1 MQAYVIGLM
10 WFLGVS
16 AVAAVAVV
24 LIRRSW
30 PPDQRADIHD
40 VLSVV
45 FSMTG
50 TLYAVVAAFVFID
63 VWQIGNDAR
72 AATYREAQAVQAL
85 AWSAENSPPEYRDR
99 ITALSKQYLHEILD
113 TELPRLRADQP
124 VGDEGWTVLDQLRTI
139 SSRVPA
145 AANSSGD
152 GPDVVVQTVIQARED
167 RLALA
172 DKRIGSVT
180 WFALLFGALL
190 AGMPIL
196 FFRFEHIGTQLAMT
210 TAVVG
215 MITLLL
221 VTIHQIE
228 RPFTSTERV
237 PAAAYDNAVARLDSL
252 GS

>member
-1 MQAYVIGLM
+1 MIGLL

-72 AATYREAQAVQAL
+72 AATYREAQTVQAI
-85 AWSAENSPPEYRDR
+85 AWSTESSPPELRAQ
-99 ITALSKQYLHEILD
+99 IVALSKQYLHEIID
-113 TELPRLRADQP
+113 QELPRLRAGLP
-124 VGDEGWTVLDQLRTI
+124 VGEEGWTVLDDLRSVSART
-139 SSRVPA
+139 PA
-145 AANSSGD
+145 GADDGGD
-152 GPDVVVQTVIQARED
+152 SPELAVQAVMQARED
-167 RLALA
+167 RLALG

-237 PAAAYDNAVARLDSL
+237 PATAYQNALTRLDAL
-252 GS
+252 DG

>member
-1 MQAYVIGLM
+1 MRAYASGLL
-10 WFLGVS
+10 WFLGICGL
-16 AVAAVAVV
+16 AALAVV
-24 LIRRSW
+24 FIRRSW
-30 PPDQRADIHD
+30 PPDRRADIHD

-72 AATYREAQAVQAL
+72 DATYREAQAVQSV
-85 AWSAENSPPEYRDR
+85 AWAAETGPPEARAA
-99 ITALSKQYLHEILD
+99 IHALSRAYLREILD
-113 TELPRLRADQP
+113 QELPRLRAGEP
-124 VGDEGWTVLDQLRTI
+124 VGEQGWKLLSDLRTATARI
-139 SSRVPA
+139 PVPPE
-145 AANSSGD
+145 SES
-152 GPDVVVQTVIQARED
+152 PETTVHAVMQARED

-172 DKRIGSVT
+172 DKRIGDVT

-196 FFRFEHIGTQLAMT
+196 FFRFDHIGTQLAMT

-221 VTIHQIE
+221 FTIHQIE

-237 PAAAYDNAVARLDSL
+237 PPTAYQNVVTRLDGL
-252 GS
+252 GA

>member
-1 MQAYVIGLM
+1 MRAYASGLL
-10 WFLGVS
+10 WFLGVCGL
-16 AVAAVAVV
+16 AALAVV

-30 PPDQRADIHD
+30 PPDRRADTHD

-72 AATYREAQAVQAL
+72 DATYREAQAVQSV
-85 AWSAENSPPEYRDR
+85 AWAADAGPPEARARIQAVSRAYLREIIDR
-99 ITALSKQYLHEILD
+99 
-113 TELPRLRADQP
+113 ELPRLRDGKP
-124 VGDEGWTVLDQLRTI
+124 VGDQGWTMLNELRTV
-139 SSRVPA
+139 SAQLPVSTDEGESAGA
-145 AANSSGD
+145 AVHA
-152 GPDVVVQTVIQARED
+152 VMQARED

-172 DKRIGSVT
+172 DKRIGDVT

-196 FFRFEHIGTQLAMT
+196 FFRFDHIGTQLAMT
-210 TAVVG
+210 SAVAG

-221 VTIHQIE
+221 FTIHQIE

-237 PAAAYDNAVARLDSL
+237 PATAYQNAADRLDVLSR
-252 GS
+252 

>member
-1 MQAYVIGLM
+1 MRAYASGLL
-10 WFLGVS
+10 WFLGICGI
-16 AVAAVAVV
+16 AALAVV
-24 LIRRSW
+24 FIRRSW
-30 PPDQRADIHD
+30 PPDRRADTHD

-72 AATYREAQAVQAL
+72 DATYREAQAVQSV
-85 AWSAENSPPEYRDR
+85 AWAAETGPPEVRASIHLLTR
-99 ITALSKQYLHEILD
+99 AYLREILD
-113 TELPRLRADQP
+113 QELPRLRAGRP
-124 VGDEGWTVLDQLRTI
+124 VGEQGWALLNDLREATA
-139 SSRVPA
+139 RVPVPPESESPEA
-145 AANSSGD
+145 
-152 GPDVVVQTVIQARED
+152 TVHAVMQARED

-172 DKRIGSVT
+172 DKRIGDVT

-196 FFRFEHIGTQLAMT
+196 FFRFDHIGTQLAMT

-221 VTIHQIE
+221 FTIHQIE

-237 PAAAYDNAVARLDSL
+237 PPTAYQNVVLRLDAL
-252 GS
+252 NT

>member
-1 MQAYVIGLM
+1 MRAYAGGLL
-10 WFLGVS
+10 WFLVICS
-16 AVAAVAVV
+16 AAAIAVV
-24 LIRRSW
+24 FIRRSW
-30 PPDQRADIHD
+30 PPDRRADIHD

-72 AATYREAQAVQAL
+72 DATYREAQAVQSV
-85 AWSAENSPPEYRDR
+85 AWAAETGPPEVRAA
-99 ITALSKQYLHEILD
+99 IHTLSRAYLREILD
-113 TELPRLRADQP
+113 QELPRLRAGKP
-124 VGDEGWTVLDQLRTI
+124 VGEQGWTLLNDLRTATA
-139 SSRVPA
+139 RVPVPA
-145 AANSSGD
+145 DAESPEA
-152 GPDVVVQTVIQARED
+152 TVHAVMQARED

-172 DKRIGSVT
+172 DKRIGDVT

-196 FFRFEHIGTQLAMT
+196 FFRFDSIGTQLAMT

-221 VTIHQIE
+221 YTIHQIE
-228 RPFTSTERV
+228 QPFTSTERV
-237 PAAAYDNAVARLDSL
+237 PSTAYQNVVTRLDGL
-252 GS
+252 GT

>member
-1 MQAYVIGLM
+1 MQAYVIGLL

-16 AVAAVAVV
+16 GLAAAAVV

-72 AATYREAQAVQAL
+72 AATYREAQAVQAIT
-85 AWSAENSPPEYRDR
+85 WSAENSPPELRAE

-113 TELPRLRADQP
+113 QELPRLRAGLP
-124 VGDEGWTVLDQLRTI
+124 AGDEGWTVLDNLR
-139 SSRVPA
+139 SVSARVPA
-145 AANSSGD
+145 NADDSGD
-152 GPDVVVQTVIQARED
+152 SPESVVQTVMQARED

-196 FFRFEHIGTQLAMT
+196 FFRFDHIGTQLAMT

-237 PAAAYDNAVARLDSL
+237 PATGYQNAVTRLDSL
-252 GS
+252 GT